1 MHWSGNVRELRNV
14 IERLIILSDSQI
26 TLQDV
31 QSYVSP
37 SGKSTSPTDL
47 FEQFTTLEDY
57 CDHTEKMYLLHKLE
71 KNAWN
76 ISKTAEDIDIQRS
89 RLYNKIEKYGLRREE
104 SNE

>member
-1 MHWSGNVRELRNV
+1 MLAH
-14 IERLIILSDSQI
+14 
-26 TLQDV
+26 
-31 QSYVSP
+31 
-37 SGKSTSPTDL
+37 SGKSTSPTIYSSNL
-47 FEQFTTLEDY
+47 QPLKDY

-89 RLYNKIEKYGLRREE
+89 RLYNKIEKYGLREE